1 MPLLGHSGVD
11 SVAVGYDGNSFAAFV
26 TDLVFD
32 MSNRSETTNSDD
44 QILYAAVLCPQ
55 SGNIVSF
62 FNIYNSVMGELE
74 VPHHYGKNNHYWK
87 I

>member
-1 MPLLGHSGVD
+1 MQLLGHSGVD

-44 QILYAAVLCPQ
+44 QILYAAVLCP
-55 SGNIVSF
+55 
-62 FNIYNSVMGELE
+62 
-74 VPHHYGKNNHYWK
+74 
-87 I
+87 